1 MERGDLRG
9 GKLGL
14 LFLPSL
20 PEYVTGAVWNGYRWR
35 LEARYCGL
43 LEIAVG
49 LPFQRVYQLG
59 GDRQVADPGIVSAAR
74 SDFFTI
80 GGIGAY
86 DERVTAQSL

>member
-1 MERGDLRG
+1 MLFGMGTGVATGSPILRII
-9 GKLGL
+9 
-14 LFLPSL
+14 
-20 PEYVTGAVWNGYRWR
+20 
-35 LEARYCGL
+35 L

-86 DERVTAQSL
+86 DERVTAQWL